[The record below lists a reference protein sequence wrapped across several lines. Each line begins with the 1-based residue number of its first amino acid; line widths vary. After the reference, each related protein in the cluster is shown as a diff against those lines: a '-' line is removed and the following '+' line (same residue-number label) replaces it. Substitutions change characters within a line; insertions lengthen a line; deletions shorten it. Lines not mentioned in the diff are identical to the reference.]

1 MESDIIGRKKKE
13 YNSLIQVEQSSIAS
27 LVNNAC
33 DLKGECPDDFKC
45 NICLMLVFQP
55 Q

>member
-13 YNSLIQVEQSSIAS
+13 YNSLLQAEQISIAS
-27 LVNNAC
+27 LVNKAC
-33 DLKGECPDDFKC
+33 DMTGECPNDFKC